1 MWHED
6 RTLRAFMTRDGER
19 PRVILAIDTDEG
31 ITGWGEC
38 YNHGP
43 DRALVPVL
51 DYLAQ
56 YLEGQDPRRIEF
68 LMQLMMQHAR
78 FPGAIGLAAMSAID
92 HCLWDIAAKAL
103 GVPVYQL
110 LAAMCATGC
119 GSMPGST
126 LRPMWPMP
134 VM

>member
-1 MWHED
+1 MKIVK
-6 RTLRAFMTRDGER
+6 LRAFMTRDGER

-78 FPGAIGLAAMSAID
+78 FPPGPSVWRRCRPSI
-92 HCLWDIAAKAL
+92 IASGILRPRRWACRSISF
-103 GVPVYQL
+103 